1 MGALYANQS
10 ASDKSLVNRCQAT
23 TKAISFWTQGSVAD
37 ICGVLV
43 TLVIRCVPDK
53 VWTAC
58 TFLGVVHGLLL
69 ARQTHRDA
77 REPGW
82 GPLHTFPTVAIHF
95 TRNLFLCSG
104 SCCAAG
110 PFIHGAGGWLQL
122 ATGLQI
128 ANFGF
133 LNFGFPNPN
142 FWFSNPKFGFPN
154 PNSIY
159 TWREGG
165 CNWRSSWQR
174 KATEFTVDILADKHF
189 LAATLH
195 FKLSIL
201 DQTPQRVDQVKFA
214 NFLLL
219 KTCPVLI
226 ALVFPWLYVRIPISV
241 FTWT

>member
-23 TKAISFWTQGSVAD
+23 TKAISFWAQGSVAD

-77 REPGW
+77 RESSW
-82 GPLHTFPTVAIHF
+82 GPLHTFPTEAIHF

-104 SCCAAG
+104 SCCTAG
-110 PFIHGAGGWLQL
+110 PFKHGAGGWLQL

-133 LNFGFPNPN
+133 
-142 FWFSNPKFGFPN
+142 PN

-165 CNWRSSWQR
+165 CNWLSSWQR

-226 ALVFPWLYVRIPISV
+226 ALVFPWLYVPICISV

>member
-77 REPGW
+77 RESSW
-82 GPLHTFPTVAIHF
+82 GPLHTFPTEAIHF

-133 LNFGFPNPN
+133 PNFQILDLQIQYPFIHGAGGWLQLATGLQIATFGFPNPN
-142 FWFSNPKFGFPN
+142 FGFPN
-154 PNSIY
+154 S
-159 TWREGG
+159 
-165 CNWRSSWQR
+165 
-174 KATEFTVDILADKHF
+174 
-189 LAATLH
+189 
-195 FKLSIL
+195 
-201 DQTPQRVDQVKFA
+201 
-214 NFLLL
+214 NFG
-219 KTCPVLI
+219 
-226 ALVFPWLYVRIPISV
+226 FSY
-241 FTWT
+241 